1 MIADTLLCARWIVP
15 VEPEATVYEHHT
27 IVVREGLILAV
38 LPTEEALTQYSS
50 CVDIQHFDDHVLIPG
65 LINAH
70 THSAM
75 SLFRGI
81 ADDLPLM
88 EWLNQYIWPAEQQWV
103 NPEFTADGTRLAIA
117 EMIRSGTT
125 CFSDM
130 YYYPDIT
137 GEVVIETGIRAMLG
151 LIVIDFPTPW
161 ASSSQEY
168 FEKGA
173 GVHDRFRYNPLIR
186 TAFAPHAPYTVG
198 DEALSKIA
206 TLAEELDV
214 PIHMH
219 LHETQNE
226 IEQHLEQHGD
236 RPLQRLERLDLLS
249 HRLNAVHMTQIDR
262 AEFSTLANY
271 GVHVI
276 HCPESNLKLAS
287 GFCPVH
293 ELLDQGVNVA
303 LGTDGAASNNDLD
316 MLGEMRTAAL
326 LGKGLTRD
334 PQALGARQVL
344 RMATING
351 ARALAMD
358 DITGSITPGKAA
370 DIVAVDLDTP
380 ETRPLYDP
388 VSQLVYSASRNQ
400 VTDVWVAGKQ
410 LLKQRELLTINEARL
425 MQKTALWESRLTT
438 DHEPPHKQG

>member
-1 MIADTLLCARWIVP
+1 MIADTLLCARWVVP
-15 VEPEATVYEHHT
+15 VEPADAVLEHHT
-27 IVVREGLILAV
+27 IVIREGNILAL
-38 LPTEEALTQYSS
+38 LPTEEALARFSS
-50 CVDIQHFDDHVLIPG
+50 CPDIQYLDDHVLIPG

-75 SLFRGI
+75 TLFRGI

-88 EWLNQYIWPAEQQWV
+88 VWLNEHIWPAEQRWV

-117 EMIRSGTT
+117 EMIRGGTT

-130 YYYPDIT
+130 YFHPDIT
-137 GEVVIETGIRAMLG
+137 AEVASESGVRVLLG

-161 ASSSQEY
+161 AATANEY

-173 GVHDRFRYNPLIR
+173 AVHDRFKHHPLIR

-198 DEALSKIA
+198 DAGLSRIA
-206 TLAEELDV
+206 TLAEELDI

-219 LHETQNE
+219 LHETRNE
-226 IEQHLEQHGD
+226 IEQHLEQHGV
-236 RPLQRLERLDLLS
+236 RPLQRLERLGLLS
-249 HRLNAVHMTQIDR
+249 PRLNAVHMTQIDR
-262 AEFSTLANY
+262 SEFAPLKAQ
-271 GVHVI
+271 GVHVV

-287 GFCPVH
+287 GLCPVQ

-326 LGKGLTRD
+326 LGKGLAGD
-334 PQALGARQVL
+334 PQALSARQVL

-351 ARALAMD
+351 AKALAID
-358 DITGSITPGKAA
+358 DITGSLKPGKAA
-370 DIVAVDLDTP
+370 DIVAINLDAP
-380 ETRPLYDP
+380 ETRPVYDP
-388 VSQLVYSASRNQ
+388 VSQIVYSASRNQ
-400 VTDVWVAGKQ
+400 VTDVWVAGRQ
-410 LLKQRELLTINEARL
+410 LLKQRELLTIDLDRL
-425 MQKTALWESRLTT
+425 MQKTALWEDRLTA
-438 DHEPPHKQG
+438 DKKNPG

>member
-1 MIADTLLCARWIVP
+1 MIADTLLCARWVVP
-15 VEPEATVYEHHT
+15 VEPADAVLEHHT
-27 IVVREGLILAV
+27 IVIREGNIQAL
-38 LPTEEALTQYSS
+38 LPTEEALARFSS
-50 CVDIQHFDDHVLIPG
+50 CPDIQYLDDHVLIPG

-75 SLFRGI
+75 TLFRGI

-88 EWLNQYIWPAEQQWV
+88 VWLNEHIWPAEQRWV

-117 EMIRSGTT
+117 EMIRGGTT

-130 YYYPDIT
+130 YFHPDVT
-137 GEVVIETGIRAMLG
+137 AEVASESGVRVLLG

-161 ASSSQEY
+161 AATANEY

-173 GVHDRFRYNPLIR
+173 AVHDRFKHHPLIH

-198 DEALSKIA
+198 DEGLSRIA
-206 TLAEELDV
+206 TLAEELDI

-219 LHETQNE
+219 LHETRNE
-226 IEQHLEQHGD
+226 IDQHLEQHGV
-236 RPLQRLERLDLLS
+236 RPLQRLERLGLLS
-249 HRLNAVHMTQIDR
+249 PRLIAVHMTQIDKNEY
-262 AEFSTLANY
+262 APLKAQ

-287 GFCPVH
+287 GLCPVQ

-326 LGKGLTRD
+326 LGKGLAGD
-334 PQALGARQVL
+334 PQALSARQVL

-351 ARALAMD
+351 AKALAID
-358 DITGSITPGKAA
+358 DITGSLMPGKAA
-370 DIVAVDLDTP
+370 DIVAIDLNTP
-380 ETRPLYDP
+380 ETRPVYDP
-388 VSQLVYSASRNQ
+388 ISQVVYSASRNQ
-400 VTDVWVAGKQ
+400 VTDVWVAGRQ
-410 LLKQRELLTINEARL
+410 LLKQRELLTIDLDRL
-425 MQKTALWESRLTT
+425 MQKTALWEDRLTA
-438 DHEPPHKQG
+438 DKKNPA

>member
-1 MIADTLLCARWIVP
+1 LIADTLLCGRWIVP
-15 VEPEATVYEHHT
+15 VEPDATVYEHHT
-27 IVVREGLILAV
+27 IVVRKGNILAV
-38 LPTEEALTQYSS
+38 LPTEEALTRYSS
-50 CVDIQHFDDHVLIPG
+50 CADIQHLDDHVLIPG

-70 THSAM
+70 THSPM
-75 SLFRGI
+75 SLFRGM

-88 EWLNQYIWPAEQQWV
+88 DWLNKHIWPAEQQWV
-103 NPEFTADGTRLAIA
+103 NPEFTADGTLLAIA
-117 EMIRSGTT
+117 EMIRGGTT

-173 GVHDRFRYNPLIR
+173 NVHDRFRNTPLIR

-198 DEALSKIA
+198 DEALNKIA

-214 PIHMH
+214 QIHMH

-226 IEQHLEQHGD
+226 IEQHLEQHGV
-236 RPLQRLERLDLLS
+236 RPLQRLERLGLLS
-249 HRLNAVHMTQIDR
+249 TRLNAVHMTQIDR
-262 AEFSTLANY
+262 TEFSRLANY
-271 GVHVI
+271 GVNVI

-293 ELLDQGVNVA
+293 ELLAAGVNVA
-303 LGTDGAASNNDLD
+303 LGTDSAASNNDLD

-334 PQALGARQVL
+334 PQALGAWQVL

-358 DITGSITPGKAA
+358 AITGSITPGKAA
-370 DIVAVDLDTP
+370 DIIAVDLDTP
-380 ETRPLYDP
+380 ETRPIYDP
-388 VSQLVYSASRNQ
+388 VSQLIYSASRNQ

-425 MQKTALWESRLTT
+425 MQKTALWESRLSA
-438 DHEPPHKQG
+438 DREPPTNQ